1 METHAKRFR
10 RPARAVTG
18 FIPGELTTMTRAANF
33 FLLVLLAVTS
43 PATLRAEE
51 VVNSLDMRLLPIAAG
66 SFEMGMLDEHN
77 LKLKHKFS
85 AYQRE
90 IHDYLEKPSFP
101 VELTND
107 FHIGQNEVTVGQF
120 RRFVEATGYKTDAE
134 RAGEAWVFQPDAE
147 EPLGRF
153 SPLKGASWRDPG
165 FPQDES
171 HPVTCVSWND
181 ATAFCRWLSD
191 QEGKRY
197 RLPTEAE
204 WEYACRAGSSTPY
217 CGGDTPDSVYA
228 YGNVADAAL
237 HDKYPEDVIRQRV
250 VALEPGQ
257 GDGHVFTAPAGNF
270 KPNAWGLH
278 DVHGNVWE
286 WCSDKYSDRIYKDM
300 HKLAVERG
308 SRSKP
313 APIADPRGPETTTQ
327 HEHGDWRSLR
337 GGSWYTGPLQSR
349 CSVRAFAEAGDAYSY
364 IGFRVVREDQK

>member
-1 METHAKRFR
+1 MLL
-10 RPARAVTG
+10 PASR
-18 FIPGELTTMTRAANF
+18 
-33 FLLVLLAVTS
+33 
-43 PATLRAEE
+43 TLRGEE
-51 VVNSLDMRLLPIAAG
+51 AMVNSIDMRLVPIAAG
-66 SFEMGMLDEHN
+66 EFEMGMLDEHN

-101 VELTND
+101 VELTKD
-107 FHIGQNEVTVGQF
+107 FSIGQHEVTVGQF

-134 RAGEAWVFQPDAE
+134 RAGEAWVFQPEAE
-147 EPLGRF
+147 KLDRF
-153 SPLKGASWRDPG
+153 APVTGASWRDPG
-165 FPQDES
+165 FSQDDQ

-181 ATAFCRWLSD
+181 AMAFCRWLSEK
-191 QEGKRY
+191 EGVRY

-204 WEYACRAGSSTPY
+204 WEYACRAGARTPY
-217 CGGDTPDSVYA
+217 CGGDEPDSVYA

-237 HDKYPEDVIRQRV
+237 HADHPEDVIRQRV
-250 VALEPGQ
+250 LALEPGQ
-257 GDGHVFTAPAGNF
+257 GDGHVYTAPVGSL

-286 WCSDKYSDRIYKDM
+286 WCSDKYSDRIYKEM
-300 HKLAVERG
+300 RELAVERG

-313 APIADPRGPETTTQ
+313 EPIADPRGPETTTQ

-349 CSVRAFAEAGDAYSY
+349 CSVRAFAEAGDAFSY
-364 IGFRVVREDQK
+364 IGFRVVREAEQ